1 MHFSHSHSPELTLPS
16 FPLFPLYLLGID
28 NGIYEV
34 LHLTCSFVPPQVC
47 LMDPGCFCKVD
58 EIVRTETKG
67 KGTVEVLSLK
77 DVEEGDEMLR

>member
-1 MHFSHSHSPELTLPS
+1 M
-16 FPLFPLYLLGID
+16 
-28 NGIYEV
+28 
-34 LHLTCSFVPPQVC
+34 
-47 LMDPGCFCKVD
+47 MDPGCFCKVD